1 MTYGITDNSYVAD
14 HVVQILQGVMPC
26 ILRMRC
32 LISVVLGN
40 QSTTGSNM
48 IRTNAVSF
56 VVHAIAFLPAT
67 LTTPHPKHESVSVP
81 SPSPG

>member
-1 MTYGITDNSYVAD
+1 MTYGITDNSDVAD

-40 QSTTGSNM
+40 QSTTM
-48 IRTNAVSF
+48 TRTNAVSF
-56 VVHAIAFLPAT
+56 EVRAVAFFPAT
-67 LTTPHPKHESVSVP
+67 LTAPHPKHESVSVP
-81 SPSPG
+81 SHSPG